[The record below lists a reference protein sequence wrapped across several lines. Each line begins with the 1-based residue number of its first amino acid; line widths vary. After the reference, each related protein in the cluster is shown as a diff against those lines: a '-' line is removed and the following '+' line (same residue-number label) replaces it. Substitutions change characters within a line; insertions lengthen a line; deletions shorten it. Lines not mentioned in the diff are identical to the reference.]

1 MLFEAGA
8 VLPDLTLRF
17 LMGLLHSIGLSDED
31 IRTLVRRSVKD
42 RLLESVMYRSLHIVF
57 SYWCLCG
64 LFLCMYR
71 SKSFD
76 VTFLICLCCNQN
88 YYRHKP
94 ALLASSI
101 GDKTKILQRLAD
113 GDHSGDCFRMMMK
126 FV

>member
-57 SYWCLCG
+57 SYLCLCDWCLS
-64 LFLCMYR
+64 MYR
-71 SKSFD
+71 TKSFD

-88 YYRHKP
+88 YNRHKP
-94 ALLASSI
+94 ALLASLI
-101 GDKTKILQRLAD
+101 GDETKILRRLTD
-113 GDHSGDCFRMMMK
+113 GNNSRDCWRVVMK